1 MAGTGTT
8 GTRNGRREGVGNA
21 AAARAALDVMLTDA
35 AMSRSPAGRFLDP
48 VSTAKFA
55 GALARRPLT
64 LARRIEQLGSELA
77 RVAAGSSELAPTK
90 GDRRFADPAWKES
103 WMFRRLMQ
111 AYLALGGT
119 VEELIEDA
127 GLDWQSDVQVR
138 FTLGNVLDVLAPTNL
153 PLTNPTVLKETIDR
167 GGANVVRGGRRLT
180 RDLAKGR
187 LPAMVDTSKFEVGE
201 NLAVTPGSVVLRNDV
216 LELIQYKP
224 QTEQVYET
232 PIVIVPPTINKYY
245 VLDLAP
251 GRSVVEYLLA
261 QGHQVF
267 MVSWRNPDREQGHFD
282 FDTYAEA
289 TLEAGRAASEIAG
302 AEAVNLMAAC
312 SGGIITAGT
321 LGHLAAEGRLGP
333 VSSLTLMVCAI
344 DNKQAGTTSALA
356 TKEMAATA
364 VAESARQGYLDGEAL
379 ARVFAWLRPN
389 DLIWNYVINNYWLG
403 KDPPAF
409 DILYWNQDTV
419 RLSAGL
425 HRDFVMLAMQNAL
438 ARPDGF
444 TVLGTPVDLGQVTV
458 DNYIVAGSTD
468 HIVPWRNAYAST
480 QLLGGESR
488 FVLSA
493 SGHIQALI
501 NPPGRAGAE
510 SRSRYQVADEHPSDP
525 DEWSRIA
532 VTKQGSWWP
541 DYSEWLS
548 TRSGAIKAAP
558 AKLGSR
564 GHKAQAKAPG
574 TYVHAS

>member
-1 MAGTGTT
+1 
-8 GTRNGRREGVGNA
+8 
-21 AAARAALDVMLTDA
+21 
-35 AMSRSPAGRFLDP
+35 
-48 VSTAKFA
+48 
-55 GALARRPLT
+55 
-64 LARRIEQLGSELA
+64 
-77 RVAAGSSELAPTK
+77 
-90 GDRRFADPAWKES
+90 
-103 WMFRRLMQ
+103 
-111 AYLALGGT
+111 
-119 VEELIEDA
+119 
-127 GLDWQSDVQVR
+127 
-138 FTLGNVLDVLAPTNL
+138 
-153 PLTNPTVLKETIDR
+153 
-167 GGANVVRGGRRLT
+167 
-180 RDLAKGR
+180 
-187 LPAMVDTSKFEVGE
+187 
-201 NLAVTPGSVVLRNDV
+201 
-216 LELIQYKP
+216 
-224 QTEQVYET
+224 
-232 PIVIVPPTINKYY
+232 
-245 VLDLAP
+245 
-251 GRSVVEYLLA
+251 
-261 QGHQVF
+261 
-267 MVSWRNPDREQGHFD
+267 
-282 FDTYAEA
+282 
-289 TLEAGRAASEIAG
+289 
-302 AEAVNLMAAC
+302 VNLMAAC

-356 TKEMAATA
+356 TKELAATA

-444 TVLGTPVDLGQVTV
+444 TVLGTPVDLGDVMV

-480 QLLGGESR
+480 QLLGGDSR

-510 SRSRYQVADEHPSDP
+510 SRSRYQVSDEHPADP
-525 DEWSRIA
+525 DEWSRVA

-541 DYSEWLS
+541 DYIEWLS
-548 TRSGAIKAAP
+548 TRSGAMKPAP

-564 GHKAQAKAPG
+564 EHKAQAKAPG